1 MQMQMRGEPISDNS
15 QGKILRG
22 TASTYKESM
31 HTPVSSV
38 TRGQIQNIVNPIQGT
53 PIKVPQVVQPNNF
66 RQSVANYIQPS
77 VPQEHRMIQG
87 PNIPRPPLPSRLV

>member
-1 MQMQMRGEPISDNS
+1 MQMRGDPISDNS

-38 TRGQIQNIVNPIQGT
+38 TRGQIQNIVNPLQGIQ
-53 PIKVPQVVQPNNF
+53 VPHVVQPNNF

-77 VPQEHRMIQG
+77 VLQEQRVIQG
-87 PNIPRPPLPSRLV
+87 HNIPRPPLPSRLI

>member
-1 MQMQMRGEPISDNS
+1 MRGEPISDNS

-53 PIKVPQVVQPNNF
+53 PIQVPQTKCGKLHPTV
-66 RQSVANYIQPS
+66 ST
-77 VPQEHRMIQG
+77 
-87 PNIPRPPLPSRLV
+87 SRT